1 MNDLHQYVF
10 LSRSNHAL
18 DVLTKWYQK
27 KPNNKELQD
36 LIKSVQYII
45 EHTNMVELERQAYRD
60 GFNQLE
66 KRCLQLQQEVNDIW
80 GTENPTNKK
89 FNKLY
94 KNK

>member
-45 EHTNMVELERQAYRD
+45 EHTNMVELERQLYRD

-94 KNK
+94 KK

>member
-27 KPNNKELQD
+27 RPNNKELQD

-66 KRCLQLQQEVNDIW
+66 KRCLELQQEVNDIW

-94 KNK
+94 K